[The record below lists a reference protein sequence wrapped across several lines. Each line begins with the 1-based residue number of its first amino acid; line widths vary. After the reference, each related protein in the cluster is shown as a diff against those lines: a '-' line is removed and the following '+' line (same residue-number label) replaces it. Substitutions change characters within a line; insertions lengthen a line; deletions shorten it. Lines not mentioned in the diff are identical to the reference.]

1 VAESDVERLEVGALS
16 ETGYVRDE
24 NQDRMSGSVVPLGH
38 LYIVA
43 DGMGGHKAG
52 ALAAQMAVEELQRH
66 IGGAAA
72 SDPADT
78 VIAAAFKAANDAVY
92 SRSRSGDSSTE
103 GMGTTA
109 VVLLISGRVARVAH
123 VGDSRAYL
131 YRNGSLSQLTTD
143 HTIVQRMVQAGMLKP
158 EEAADHPQSSMLERA
173 IGSQQN
179 VEIDLRGHPLQS
191 GDALLLCSDGLSGY
205 VSDAQI
211 EDVLRNER
219 TVQETTAD
227 LVRLA
232 LDKGGRDNVT
242 VQVVRYGPRNT
253 PPAVRQTRPTAVLK
267 APAASG
273 GGRAPVPRKPDTT
286 SRILPAAV
294 VAAVAVAGVAVFLL
308 VDGFH
313 GFPGSGVSTP
323 VTSSSAPEPQPPVAV
338 EPKPATTPTA
348 DRPTPPAVSSG
359 DAALET
365 LKRQLATK
373 DQELTTAR
381 QDLASARKRIDELV
395 AQVAELTKAARGAPS
410 PGDGKSPDSSA
421 PKGSRQSGAPAPKG
435 TKPTGTPVGSP
446 AAPGSTPA
454 ATPASPAATPG
465 SPAATPA
472 SPAATPE
479 TWVPATPPPSAVQPS
494 PATPP
499 PSGAPEPPPVKPA
512 SDGE

>member
-1 VAESDVERLEVGALS
+1 VTESDVERLEVGALS

-66 IGGAAA
+66 IGGAPA
-72 SDPADT
+72 SDPADA

-92 SRSRSGDSSTE
+92 GRSHSGDSATE

-109 VVLLISGRVARVAH
+109 VLLLISGRVAKVAH

-173 IGSQQN
+173 IGSAQN
-179 VEIDLRGHPLQS
+179 VEVDLRSHPLQS

-205 VSDAQI
+205 VSDVQI

-242 VQVVRYGPRNT
+242 VQVVRYGPRKAT
-253 PPAVRQTRPTAVLK
+253 PTPAPTVRQTRPTAVLK
-267 APAASG
+267 APAVPG
-273 GGRAPVPRKPDTT
+273 GGQVPRKPDTK
-286 SRILPAAV
+286 SYFLPAAIV
-294 VAAVAVAGVAVFLL
+294 GVVAVAGVAVFLL
-308 VDGFH
+308 LDGTFH
-313 GFPGSGVSTP
+313 GFPGSNVSTP
-323 VTSSSAPEPQPPVAV
+323 VSAPSVPEPQQPVAA
-338 EPKPATTPTA
+338 ESKPAASQTS
-348 DRPTPPAVSSG
+348 DRQPKTPPASSG
-359 DAALET
+359 GEASLEAL
-365 LKRQLATK
+365 KQQLAAR
-373 DQELTTAR
+373 DQELATAKL
-381 QDLASARKRIDELV
+381 DLANARKRIDEL
-395 AQVAELTKAARGAPS
+395 AGQVAELTKAARGAPS
-410 PGDGKSPDSSA
+410 TGGGKSPDSSA
-421 PKGSRQSGAPAPKG
+421 PKASKQRESPAPKG
-435 TKPTGTPVGSP
+435 TSKPNGTPVGSP
-446 AAPGSTPA
+446 ALPGPPPAPVATPA
-454 ATPASPAATPG
+454 ATPAT
-465 SPAATPA
+465 
-472 SPAATPE
+472 PAATPE
-479 TWVPATPPPSAVQPS
+479 TWVPVTPQPGAAESSPPP
-494 PATPP
+494 PP
-499 PSGAPEPPPVKPA
+499 PSGAPEPPPVKPT
-512 SDGE
+512 SDGG